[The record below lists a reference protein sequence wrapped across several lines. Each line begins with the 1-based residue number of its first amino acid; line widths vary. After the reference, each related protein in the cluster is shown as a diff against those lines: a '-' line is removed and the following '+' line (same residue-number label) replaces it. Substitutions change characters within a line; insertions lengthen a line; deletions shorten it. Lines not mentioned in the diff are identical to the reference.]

1 MSAPNL
7 LPKPSVLCSKPS
19 VLSTNVLDT
28 ISTWGS
34 DLIPADRRSAILD
47 RLTSRS
53 QIIDLGFVVGNR
65 PSPCF
70 IWQGGTSGTGR
81 GGGYGRM
88 SLDGVTVATHLV
100 SFTHF
105 FGYIPGKK
113 QVDHL
118 CNNRLCWNP
127 AHLELVSHLTNQRRR
142 AKRATKKSQGN

>member
-1 MSAPNL
+1 MSAPKL
-7 LPKPSVLCSKPS
+7 SAKPSVLCSKS
-19 VLSTNVLDT
+19 LESSTTVLDT
-28 ISTWGS
+28 FSTWGS
-34 DLIPADRRSAILD
+34 DLIPAERRISILARLSAKSTIV
-47 RLTSRS
+47 
-53 QIIDLGFVVGNR
+53 DLGHIVAGR

-70 IWQGGTSGTGR
+70 IWQGGTSGNGR

-88 SLDGVTVATHLV
+88 SLDGFTVATHLV

-127 AHLELVSHLTNQRRR
+127 QHLELVSHLTNQRRR
-142 AKRATKKSQGN
+142 SQRTVSKT